1 MTRLRLL
8 VLGSA
13 AGGGSPQWNC
23 RCRVCSLFWQGSGR
37 IEARS
42 QSSVAVSGDGESW
55 VLLNC
60 SPDVRSQIL
69 ALKQLHPRQG
79 RRDTPIAAVFL
90 TNGDVDHVAGLLCLR
105 ESQPFEIH
113 ATDAVLNVL
122 SENPMF
128 NVVNRT
134 VASRHRAELGR
145 PQRLPGGITVEPF
158 AVPGKVP
165 LYQETE
171 TVEIGGET
179 DTTVGVKVS
188 AGDASLYYVP
198 GCAEVTAD
206 IQHRLGGAALVLFDG
221 TLWQDDEMI
230 REGLGSKTGRRM
242 GHISMSG
249 PEGSIARLKDVA
261 IGRRVFIHI
270 NNTNPVLIE
279 DSPERREA
287 EDAGWEIAFDGMEIP
302 L

>member
-1 MTRLRLL
+1 
-8 VLGSA
+8 
-13 AGGGSPQWNC
+13 
-23 RCRVCSLFWQGSGR
+23 
-37 IEARS
+37 
-42 QSSVAVSGDGESW
+42 VAVSSDGEHW
-55 VLLNC
+55 ALLNC

-69 ALKQLHPRQG
+69 ALKRLHPRHG
-79 RRDTPIAAVFL
+79 SRDTPISAVFL
-90 TNGDVDHVAGLLCLR
+90 TSGDVDHVAGLLCLR

-128 NVVNRT
+128 DVVNRT
-134 VASRHRAELGR
+134 LVPRHRAELGK
-145 PQRLPGGITVEPF
+145 PQKLPGGIVVEPF

-165 LYQETE
+165 LYQEAE
-171 TVEIGGET
+171 TVEVGRET

-188 AGDASLYYVP
+188 AGDAHLHYIP
-198 GCAEVTAD
+198 GCAEVTPE
-206 IQHRLGGAALVLFDG
+206 IRRRLEGAPLVLFDG

-242 GHISMSG
+242 GHVSMSG
-249 PEGSIARLKDVA
+249 PEGSIERLKDLG

-287 EDAGWEIAFDGMEIP
+287 EAAGWEVAFDGMEIS